1 MTARLPPWVETGGV
15 ALAFIAGS
23 VNAVGFLGFKH
34 QAVSHLTG
42 TSTILGTTLAQA
54 DFATSWHLLLILLF
68 FVLGAVTSGLIIRD
82 AHLRLG
88 RRYGVALLL
97 ESLLLLLAMVL
108 LNSGSDAGHYLA
120 SAACGLQNAMAST
133 YSGAVIRTTHVSGM
147 FTDLGI
153 YLGQALRGLPVD
165 SRRVKLYL
173 FLLSGFIVGGTVGA
187 AAYLRW
193 GYSALAAPAAMAAFL
208 SLCYWIYRHRQSR
221 QTGPVI
227 GHGQQ
232 DDRR

>member
-1 MTARLPPWVETGGV
+1 MTARLPAWVETGGV

-23 VNAVGFLGFKH
+23 VNAVGFLGFQH

-42 TSTILGTTLAQA
+42 SSTVLSTALAQGNWLL
-54 DFATSWHLLLILLF
+54 SWHLLWILLS
-68 FVLGAVTSGLIIRD
+68 FVLGAVVSGLIIRD

-97 ESLLLLLAMVL
+97 ESALLLTAMAL
-108 LNSGSDAGHYLA
+108 LNRGSDSGHYLA

-153 YLGQALRGLPVD
+153 YLGQALRGLTVD

-173 FLLSGFIVGGTVGA
+173 FLISGFIAGGVVGA
-187 AAYLRW
+187 IGFQRYH
-193 GYSALAAPAAMAAFL
+193 YSALWLPAGLAALL
-208 SLCYWIYRHRQSR
+208 SGVYWLYRHRSQR
-221 QTGPVI
+221 EL
-227 GHGQQ
+227 
-232 DDRR
+232 R

>member
-1 MTARLPPWVETGGV
+1 MTARLPSWVETGGV

-42 TSTILGTTLAQA
+42 TSTILGSELARG
-54 DFATSWHLLLILLF
+54 DLVTSGHLLLILLF
-68 FVLGAVTSGLIIRD
+68 FVLGAVASGLIIRD

-88 RRYGVALLL
+88 RRYGVALLI
-97 ESLLLLLAMVL
+97 EAALLLLAMWL
-108 LNSGSDAGHYLA
+108 LNNGSDWGHYLA

-153 YLGQALRGLPVD
+153 FIGQAMRGLKVD
-165 SRRVKLYL
+165 GRRVKLYL
-173 FLLSGFIVGGTVGA
+173 FLISGFIVGGSVGA
-187 AAYLRW
+187 AAYIRW
-193 GYSALAAPAAMAAFL
+193 SYSALALPAAIATAL
-208 SLCYWIYRHRQSR
+208 SLVYWLYRH
-221 QTGPVI
+221 
-227 GHGQQ
+227 QQ
-232 DDRR
+232 RNEPAADRRDH

>member
-1 MTARLPPWVETGGV
+1 MTARLPAWVETGGV

-23 VNAVGFLGFKH
+23 VNAIGFLGFRH

-42 TSTILGTTLAQA
+42 SSTMLGTTLAQG
-54 DFATSWHLLLILLF
+54 DWLVSWHLLLILLA
-68 FVLGAVTSGLIIRD
+68 FVLGAVISGLVIRD
-82 AHLRLG
+82 AHLQLG

-97 ESLLLLLAMVL
+97 EALLLLWAMLL
-108 LNSGSDAGHYLA
+108 LNRGSDSGHYLA

-153 YLGQALRGLPVD
+153 YLGQALRGLKVD

-173 FLLSGFIVGGTVGA
+173 FLISGFIVGGIVGTV
-187 AAYLRW
+187 AYQRYH
-193 GYSALAAPAAMAAFL
+193 YSALALPAAVAALL
-208 SLCYWIYRHRQSR
+208 SGIYWLYRHRSRRRTGQS
-221 QTGPVI
+221 
-227 GHGQQ
+227 
-232 DDRR
+232 

>member
-1 MTARLPPWVETGGV
+1 MTARLPAWVETGGV

-23 VNAVGFLGFKH
+23 VNAVGFLGFQH

-42 TSTILGTTLAQA
+42 SSTVLSTALAQGNWLL
-54 DFATSWHLLLILLF
+54 SWHLLWILLS
-68 FVLGAVTSGLIIRD
+68 FVLGAVVSGLIIRD

-97 ESLLLLLAMVL
+97 ESALLLTAMVL
-108 LNSGSDAGHYLA
+108 LNRGSDSGHYLA

-153 YLGQALRGLPVD
+153 YLGQALRGIAVEG
-165 SRRVKLYL
+165 RRVKLYL
-173 FLLSGFIVGGTVGA
+173 FLIGGFLAGGAVGA
-187 AAYLRW
+187 TAYLKW
-193 GYSALAAPAAMAAFL
+193 SYSALWVPSALTL
-208 SLCYWIYRHRQSR
+208 SLAGVYWLYRHRQLSNAS
-221 QTGPVI
+221 
-227 GHGQQ
+227 
-232 DDRR
+232 

>member
-1 MTARLPPWVETGGV
+1 MTARLPSWVETGGV

-42 TSTILGTTLAQA
+42 TSTILGSELARG
-54 DFATSWHLLLILLF
+54 DLVTSGHLLLILLF
-68 FVLGAVTSGLIIRD
+68 FVLGAVASGLIIRD

-88 RRYGVALLL
+88 RRYGVALLI
-97 ESLLLLLAMVL
+97 EAALLLLAMYL
-108 LNSGSDAGHYLA
+108 LNNGSDWGHYLA

-153 YLGQALRGLPVD
+153 FIGQAMRGLKVD
-165 SRRVKLYL
+165 GRRVKLYL
-173 FLLSGFIVGGTVGA
+173 FLISGFIVGSAAGA
-187 AAYLRW
+187 AAYMRW
-193 GYSALAAPAAMAAFL
+193 SYSALALPAAIAIAL
-208 SLCYWIYRHRQSR
+208 SLVYWLYRH
-221 QTGPVI
+221 
-227 GHGQQ
+227 QQ
-232 DDRR
+232 RNESAADRRDH